1 LIGLLGVTFDVMWL
15 DAAAALVVALFIA
28 KIALS
33 LLWDSMQELIDT
45 ALPEDQ
51 ITDIRNVA
59 MAVPG
64 LRDVHHIR
72 TRTMGGKTLMDLHLQ
87 VDPRVS
93 VSEGHEIGCWVAASI
108 RAQFS
113 DITDITFHIDP
124 EDDAAIDQEGPS
136 SLRPLRPEIEEAVR
150 SAMVNPSAPFDL
162 RIHYLR
168 GKVDLEIVTDSVI
181 DEANLRKKF
190 PAINQLRCLK
200 SKI

>member
-1 LIGLLGVTFDVMWL
+1 
-15 DAAAALVVALFIA
+15 
-28 KIALS
+28 
-33 LLWDSMQELIDT
+33 MQELIDT
-45 ALPEDQ
+45 ALPEEQ
-51 ITDIRNVA
+51 IAAIREVA

-108 RAQFS
+108 REQFS

-124 EDDAAIDQEGPS
+124 EDDAEIDQEGPS

-150 SAMVNPSAPFDL
+150 SAIANPSASFDL

-168 GKVDLEIVTDSVI
+168 GNVDLEIVTDAGI
-181 DEANLRKKF
+181 DAVRDH
-190 PAINQLRCLK
+190 
-200 SKI
+200 